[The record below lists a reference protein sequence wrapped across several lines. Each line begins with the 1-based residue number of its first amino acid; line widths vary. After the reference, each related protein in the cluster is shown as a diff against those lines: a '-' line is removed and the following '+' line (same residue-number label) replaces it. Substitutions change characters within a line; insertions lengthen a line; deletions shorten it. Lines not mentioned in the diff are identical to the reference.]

1 MCLLENRKVREM
13 KNKKVLTI
21 LFLILFLFTIGC
33 SDFINWLGGDL
44 EDIEEIQGEKE
55 GGDETKIFYEEK
67 ENAVNELRDLS
78 LDAIK
83 EVEDAEQKRRD
94 VEREIEIDYENKRK
108 QDIDTYKDSEIEKRD
123 KAGNKTYWSN
133 EQDPEF

>member
-1 MCLLENRKVREM
+1 M

-21 LFLILFLFTIGC
+21 LFLILFLSTIGC
-33 SDFINWLGGDL
+33 SDFLNWLGGDL
-44 EDIEEIQGEKE
+44 EDIEEIQDEKE
-55 GGDETKIFYEEK
+55 GGGETKKFYEEK
-67 ENAVNELRDLS
+67 ENAVNELRDLR

-83 EVEDAEQKRRD
+83 AVEDAEQKRRD
-94 VEREIEIDYENKRK
+94 VEGESGIDYENKRK